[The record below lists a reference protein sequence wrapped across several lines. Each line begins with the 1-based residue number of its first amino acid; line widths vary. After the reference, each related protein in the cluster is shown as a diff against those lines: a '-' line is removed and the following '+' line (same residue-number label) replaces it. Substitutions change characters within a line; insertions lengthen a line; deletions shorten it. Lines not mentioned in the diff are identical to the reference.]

1 MLFPYVLV
9 GQMQKVFSPNPYYR
23 GGFGYFVQVDG
34 DYALCTKLTYY
45 ANDSS
50 FIFKKIGDNWENVQ
64 ILKLGVETNI
74 QLERERLIALNRDD
88 AFDSVDT
95 INIYIREKGVYRM
108 EGYIAMESINQF
120 VSSFVVKGDW
130 LFLKYFESGIG
141 YTDRFYHFES
151 QNWVLK
157 DEFKR
162 KVENPASMPQTMP
175 WINDMNEEF
184 ALVGDFFNWI
194 DGDRKAN
201 LTIYRYDSSNRHWSY
216 FQTLSE
222 SELPKDIN
230 TYSNISLSPNGK
242 YFSITSSRIGF
253 NVYKLDGQKFEKMYS
268 HSDPEWIQFA
278 EISNDELL
286 VGEMDLNLRDK
297 LLYFKLKNGQ
307 WKLNGEIKPNY
318 HNIDNSYFGFKVDRD
333 GERVIVGA
341 PSDDT
346 NELFSGAAYI
356 FQIPARDTLNI
367 ELCKGGSYTF
377 NDTVITTSGHYVDT
391 LMASYGVDSVVQLYV
406 NVHPTPRVEIDTFIC
421 LGDSIK
427 IGEEIF
433 TEEGEYE
440 VVLKSQYGCDSIV
453 QLSLGLSEIELLDST
468 IISDYGCGS
477 GAIDLSIVENNPPY
491 AFDWSTGEQGEDISG
506 LTKGTYSV
514 TIRDKSGCNLP
525 LSFIVPDSIPYLIP
539 NAFFP
544 SGTEEINK
552 NFKIYQAQNVHIEST
567 QIFDRWGEKVYE
579 SEGDEYWDG
588 SYKGKLQAPGV
599 YLYKIVIDSPCGK
612 ETETGQILLLR

>member
-1 MLFPYVLV
+1 MLFPSVLV
-9 GQMQKVFSPNPYYR
+9 GQMQKIFSTNTYYR
-23 GGFGYFVQVDG
+23 GNFGHYVQVEG
-34 DYALCTKLTYY
+34 DYALCTTATYLTE
-45 ANDSS
+45 DSS
-50 FIFKKIGDNWENVQ
+50 FIFKKIGDNWENIQ
-64 ILKLGVETNI
+64 ILKLGVDRNI
-74 QLERERLIALNRDD
+74 QLEGERLIALNHDD
-88 AFDSVDT
+88 AFFTVDT
-95 INIYIREKGVYRM
+95 INIYIKVDGVYRL
-108 EGYIAMESINQF
+108 EGRIEMESIKQV
-120 VSSFVVKGDW
+120 VSSFVVKRDW
-130 LFLKYFESGIG
+130 LFLKYFEFGVG

-151 QNWVLK
+151 QNWVIK

-175 WINDMNEEF
+175 WLNEMNEDF
-184 ALVGDFFNWI
+184 ALVGDFFDWN

-230 TYSNISLSPNGK
+230 TFANISLSPNGK
-242 YFSITSSRIGF
+242 YFSITSSYIGF

-268 HSDPEWIQFA
+268 HSDPEWLQFA

-286 VGEMDLNLRDK
+286 VGKVDLKLRDK
-297 LLYFKLKNGQ
+297 LLYFKLKDGQ

-318 HNIDNSYFGFKVDRD
+318 HNIDYSSFGFKIDRY

-341 PSDDT
+341 PGDDT
-346 NELFSGAAYI
+346 NGLSSGAAYI
-356 FQIPARDTLNI
+356 FQIPARDTLNV
-367 ELCKGGSYTF
+367 ELCNGGSYTF

-406 NVHPTPRVEIDTFIC
+406 NVHQIPQVEIDTFIC
-421 LGDSIK
+421 PDDTINV
-427 IGEEIF
+427 GEEIF

-440 VVLKSQYGCDSIV
+440 VVLKSSYGCDSIV
-453 QLSLGLSEIELLDST
+453 QLILGISEIELDST

-477 GAIDLSIVENNPPY
+477 GAIDLSIEGNNPPY

-514 TIRDKSGCNLP
+514 TIQDKSGCKLQR
-525 LSFIVPDSIPYLIP
+525 SFIVPDSIPYLIP

-544 SGTEEINK
+544 SGTDEINK
-552 NFKIYQAQNVHIEST
+552 SFKIYQAQNVHIEST

-588 SYKGKLQAPGV
+588 SYKGKAQAPGV